1 MRRRE
6 FVAGLGGAAAWP
18 LAGRGQQALP
28 VIGYLGPD
36 VELPPGIAAAFQQ
49 GLSETGYR
57 NAVIEYRR
65 STDGDELATLAAE
78 TVVRRVNVIF
88 SVGVAATAFA
98 IKASAGTI
106 PIVFSIGP
114 DPVKL
119 GFVASLSHPGGNV
132 TGFTNL
138 NPEMVPK
145 RLDLLHAVL
154 PAATTIALLDN
165 PTNPGMATQTV
176 QMAAQTMQ
184 IQAIASGM
192 GITLPVLHAG
202 SESELE
208 AAFGALRGLNAGGL
222 IIGAD
227 GFFYTRP
234 ARLAALAIRHHM
246 PAIFMFREF
255 ATAGGLMSYGT
266 SLADSN
272 RVAGIY
278 AGRILKGE
286 QPCDLPV
293 QQATKFEFVINLKAA
308 KALGLS
314 VPTNLLAI
322 ADEVIEE

>member
-1 MRRRE
+1 MKRRE
-6 FVAGLGGAAAWP
+6 FIAGLGSAVVWP
-18 LAGRGQQALP
+18 LAARALQALP

-36 VELPPGIAAAFQQ
+36 EGPPPGIAAFHQ

-57 NAVIEYRR
+57 SVVIEYRR
-65 STDGDELATLAAE
+65 SSDGDKLAALAAE

-88 SVGVAATAFA
+88 SVGAAATAHA

-106 PIVFSIGP
+106 PIVFGIGP

-145 RLDLLHAVL
+145 RLELLHAVL
-154 PAATTIALLDN
+154 PAASTIALLDN
-165 PTNPGMATQTV
+165 PTNPGMVTQTV
-176 QMAAQTMQ
+176 QMAAQTVRM
-184 IQAIASGM
+184 QAIARGM

-208 AAFGALRGLNAGGL
+208 AAFGALRGLSAGGL
-222 IIGAD
+222 VIGAD

-234 ARLAALAIRHHM
+234 ARLAALAIRHRM

-255 ATAGGLMSYGT
+255 AAAGGLMSYGT
-266 SLADSN
+266 SLADSY
-272 RVAGIY
+272 RVGGIY
-278 AGRILKGE
+278 VGRILNGE
-286 QPCDLPV
+286 KPSDLPV

-308 KALGLS
+308 KTLGLTI
-314 VPTNLLAI
+314 PPNLLAI
-322 ADEVIEE
+322 ADEVIE

>member
-1 MRRRE
+1 VVVR
-6 FVAGLGGAAAWP
+6 AQ
-18 LAGRGQQALP
+18 GRTLP
-28 VIGYLGPD
+28 VIAYLGPD
-36 VELPPGIAAAFQQ
+36 EEPPPGIAAFRQ
-49 GLSETGYR
+49 GLSEAGYR
-57 NAVIEYRR
+57 DAVIEYRR
-65 STDGDELATLAAE
+65 STDGDKLATLAAE
-78 TVVRRVNVIF
+78 TVARRVNVIF
-88 SVGVAATAFA
+88 SVGAAATASA

-106 PIVFSIGP
+106 PIVFGIGP

-138 NPEMVPK
+138 NPEMVAK

-176 QMAAQTMQ
+176 QMAAQTVQMQ
-184 IQAIASGM
+184 AKARGM

-208 AAFGALRGLNAGGL
+208 AAFGALRGLSAGGL
-222 IIGAD
+222 VIGAD

-234 ARLAALAIRHHM
+234 ARLAALGLRHRM

-255 ATAGGLMSYGT
+255 AAAGGLMSYGT

-272 RVAGIY
+272 RVAGFY

-286 QPCDLPV
+286 KPSDLPV
-293 QQATKFEFVINLKAA
+293 QQATKFESVINLKTA
-308 KALGLS
+308 KALGLNLP
-314 VPTNLLAI
+314 PTLLAI
-322 ADEVIEE
+322 ADEVIE